1 MKPPSQ
7 RPSNKRALL
16 IAKVR
21 NYNTFKLQ
29 NVKKHKRLMMDK
41 ALLEFC
47 QTKNWTEIN
56 KATEQ
61 KHDKLRKVTELP
73 VFVNK

>member
-7 RPSNKRALL
+7 RPSNKRVLL

-41 ALLEFC
+41 GLLEFF
-47 QTKNWTEIN
+47 QTKNWAEIN
-56 KATEQ
+56 KATWH
-61 KHDKLRKVTELP
+61 KSNRTKT
-73 VFVNK
+73 

>member
-7 RPSNKRALL
+7 RPSNKMALL

-29 NVKKHKRLMMDK
+29 NVKKHKRPMMDK
-41 ALLEFC
+41 GLLEFF

-61 KHDKLRKVTELP
+61 KHDKLRKVT
-73 VFVNK
+73 